1 MNYQLTLNNFELDE
15 TFKTIFGGKISD
27 LLDVSP
33 SDAGA
38 NSSLTKTKTGY
49 LGALE
54 VISSQGKFVVEAVE
68 HDLDKMVKS
77 LFQLMHRQISNWRNL
92 RFLPEGKES

>member
-1 MNYQLTLNNFELDE
+1 VNYQLILNNFELDE
-15 TFKTIFGGKISD
+15 TFKKIFGSKIND

-38 NSSLTKTKTGY
+38 NSSLTRTKTGY
-49 LGALE
+49 LGVLE
-54 VISSQGKFVVEAVE
+54 VISSQGKFVVEAGE

-77 LFQLMHRQISNWRNL
+77 LFLLMHRQITNWRSL
-92 RFLPEGKES
+92 RFFPK